1 MKILKLERYENSQ
14 DKTLLMSVL
23 KKMETQQQ
31 DKGID
36 STGWLTVVEPNT
48 NGTVDINLSK
58 CNPKNR

>member
-14 DKTLLMSVL
+14 DFPFNERS

-36 STGWLTVVEPNT
+36 STRWLTVGEPNT